1 VIEVYLD
8 AARVSVSNGGGANER
23 QGQYRCAYAKIGKRE
38 STKVRSSTQICS
50 FPQRLVKANLV
61 KQTGKTE
68 NLEKKWVLRGI
79 VSKEKKLEEIKSKFW
94 QKDSQ
99 HSDVRVQDKLLS
111 KLKNPGSFV
120 VTIYDRKHPY
130 NFYCRIEVID
140 LPKEKMT
147 MKILRRNHQK
157 RLQVTMIRWTPVK
170 PKTKLL
176 G

>member
-8 AARVSVSNGGGANER
+8 AARVSVSNGGANER

-79 VSKEKKLEEIKSKFW
+79 VSKEKKLEEIKSKF
-94 QKDSQ
+94 
-99 HSDVRVQDKLLS
+99 
-111 KLKNPGSFV
+111 
-120 VTIYDRKHPY
+120 
-130 NFYCRIEVID
+130 
-140 LPKEKMT
+140 
-147 MKILRRNHQK
+147 
-157 RLQVTMIRWTPVK
+157 
-170 PKTKLL
+170 
-176 G
+176 